1 MRPKMNS
8 LITAGL
14 LILGMLGLA
23 AVLAPFIMPHDPL
36 GANLLNRLKPPS
48 FSYPLGTDHLGR
60 CVFSRLLLG
69 ARYTL
74 CAGLLASMGALFL
87 GALAGLTAGLAKPGL
102 RGVMNIFMDVV
113 LAFPG
118 LVLALALTGVM
129 GPSLF
134 SLALALAG
142 AGWAWW
148 GRFVRGLAVTAREKP
163 YVKGGI
169 VCGVRGGRLLRY
181 YLLPQVLPSTLVAAS
196 FKTGWMILGIS
207 GLSYLGLGAQ
217 PPIPEWGAMLQ
228 ESRLYLTRAPWL
240 MLAPGTMVTL
250 AVLGFNFLAEG
261 LRDALE
267 VRQAG
272 EL

>member
-1 MRPKMNS
+1 
-8 LITAGL
+8 

-23 AVLAPFIMPHDPL
+23 ALFSPFFIPHDPF
-36 GANLLNRLKPPS
+36 GTDLLNRLKPPS
-48 FSYPLGTDHLGR
+48 LLYPLGTDHLGR
-60 CVFSRLLLG
+60 CVFSRLFLG

-74 CAGLLASMGALFL
+74 CAGLIASL
-87 GALAGLTAGLAKPGL
+87 GALILGASAGLTAGLARPGA
-102 RGVMNIFMDVV
+102 RGVMNLLMDVV

-134 SLALALAG
+134 SLALAMAG

-148 GRFVRGLAVTAREKP
+148 GRFVRGLTLTAREKP
-163 YVKGGI
+163 YVKGGL
-169 VCGVRGGRLLRY
+169 VCGVRGMRLLRY
-181 YLLPQVLPSTLVAAS
+181 YIAPQVFSPTLVAAS

-240 MLAPGTMVTL
+240 MLAPGGMITL
-250 AVLGFNFLAEG
+250 TVLGFNFLAEG